1 MIKYIAMEVNKIL
14 SANILDLVFDNR
26 NKEYGAYELR
36 VTYPERVKK
45 SMIIVFII
53 ATAAVGGAAL
63 ASSIKPGPGHTKISQ
78 DIYITDIPKKEDI
91 PPPEK
96 PKPVK
101 PPETK
106 SVKVTTLKIVD
117 DKDVIEPPPTKDEIK
132 DARVDVITKGGIID
146 DRIRPTDEV
155 GDHKDIIEAKT
166 TEPDIVSFVEIDA
179 KFVGNWGKFLTRN
192 LNPEVPISNGAPAG
206 RYNVIIQFVVD
217 LEGNV
222 SDIKALTA
230 HGYGME
236 EEAIR
241 ALKRATKWEPAIQN
255 GHPVKAYRK
264 QPITFVVEG
273 E

>member
-1 MIKYIAMEVNKIL
+1 MEVNKIL

-45 SMIIVFII
+45 SLIIVFII
-53 ATAAVGGAAL
+53 AAAAVGGAAL
-63 ASSIKPGPGHTKISQ
+63 ASSIKPGPGRIKITPGVIISE
-78 DIYITDIPKKEDI
+78 IPKKEEI

-96 PKPVK
+96 PRPVT
-101 PPETK
+101 PPESR
-106 SVKVTTLKIVD
+106 SVRVTVPVIKPDPDVHETMATED
-117 DKDVIEPPPTKDEIK
+117 DKTHANIDIVTKD
-132 DARVDVITKGGIID
+132 GPID
-146 DRIRPTDEV
+146 DGIKTTDEV
-155 GDHKDIIEAKT
+155 GDNKGIIETKT
-166 TEPDIVSFVEIDA
+166 KEPDIVWFVEVDA
-179 KFVGNWGKFLTRN
+179 KFVGNWERFLTRN
-192 LNPEVPISNGAPAG
+192 LNPEVPVSNGAPAG

-241 ALKRATKWEPAIQN
+241 ALKKATKWEPAIQN
-255 GHPVKAYRK
+255 GHTVKAYRK
-264 QPITFVVEG
+264 QPITFVVEA

>member
-1 MIKYIAMEVNKIL
+1 MEVNKIL

-166 TEPDIVSFVEIDA
+166 TEPDIVSFVEIHA
-179 KFVGNWGKFLTRN
+179 KFVGN
-192 LNPEVPISNGAPAG
+192 
-206 RYNVIIQFVVD
+206 
-217 LEGNV
+217 
-222 SDIKALTA
+222 
-230 HGYGME
+230 
-236 EEAIR
+236 
-241 ALKRATKWEPAIQN
+241 
-255 GHPVKAYRK
+255 
-264 QPITFVVEG
+264 
-273 E
+273 

>member
-36 VTYPERVKK
+36 VTYPDRVRK

-53 ATAAVGGAAL
+53 AAAAVGGAAL
-63 ASSIKPGPGHTKISQ
+63 ASSIKPSPGHTKISP

-91 PPPEK
+91 PPEK
-96 PKPVK
+96 PKPVT
-101 PPETK
+101 PPETRTLR
-106 SVKVTTLKIVD
+106 VTVPVVAPD
-117 DKDVIEPPPTKDEIK
+117 DKVPDPMPEEKDKFETKFDIVTRDGPPDEGFVKTTDDIDQGTKLIEPKSDPGPAI
-132 DARVDVITKGGIID
+132 
-146 DRIRPTDEV
+146 
-155 GDHKDIIEAKT
+155 
-166 TEPDIVSFVEIDA
+166 FVEVDA
-179 KFVGNWGKFLTRN
+179 KFVGNWERFLTRT